1 MFGLFN
7 KKILQQ
13 RIKNYT
19 IENIEKKIKQIK
31 NWQKSLENYNINRIE
46 NLN

>member
-1 MFGLFN
+1 MSGLFN

-19 IENIEKKIKQIK
+19 VENIEEKIDKKL
-31 NWQKSLENYNINRIE
+31 KSKKVAGN
-46 NLN
+46 